1 MWNIALLAKE
11 ISGCGIAGIIHRK
24 GELIPGEMILKAIC
38 CQYERGNGLGA
49 GYAAYGIYPELSD
62 YYALHV
68 MANSKEALEKVEE
81 FLQKNTFLNF
91 QEPIPTRKVKTIKN
105 PPLFKRYFV
114 KPKFEEERA
123 ETCDITAEDDRMV
136 ELVMNIN
143 EKIEGAYVI
152 SSGKNMGVFKG
163 VGFPDEIAEFFRIEE
178 YKAFIW
184 TAHNRF
190 PTNTPGW
197 WGGAHPFTILDWS
210 IVHNGEI
217 SSYGTNR
224 RYLELFGY
232 KCTLL
237 TDTEVVAY
245 LLDLL
250 IRKHGLPLELA
261 CKAMA
266 PPFWVEIDEMEGEEK
281 ELYKAI
287 RILYGGAVLNGP
299 FAILFAYNG
308 GLVGLNDR
316 VKLRPLVC
324 ASRGDFYYMASEESA
339 IRAICPEPERV
350 WAPKAG
356 EPVIIEMEPGSI
368 PNQKSYLK
376 PKPKEVSEDALRIG
390 YLPPSLFAGQ

>member
-1 MWNIALLAKE
+1 MWLLKE
-11 ISGCGIAGIIHRK
+11 KIKEMSGCGIAGIINVK
-24 GELIPGEMILKAIC
+24 GELIPGDLIIKSIC

-49 GYAAYGIYPELSD
+49 GFAAYGIYPEHRD

-68 MANSKEALEKVEE
+68 MAQDKTALEKVEE
-81 FLQKNTFLNF
+81 ILAHKTFVNYK
-91 QEPIPTRKVKTIKN
+91 EPIPTKKVKTIKN
-105 PPLFKRYFV
+105 APLFKRFFV
-114 KPKFEEERA
+114 KPKFDEEYQMV
-123 ETCDITAEDDRMV
+123 CGEDEEDNYIV
-136 ELVMNIN
+136 SLVMDIN
-143 EKIEGAYVI
+143 EKVEGAYVI

-163 VGFPDEIAEFFRIEE
+163 VGFPDEIAEFFRMDE

-217 SSYGTNR
+217 SSYGTNK

-250 IRKHGLPLELA
+250 IRRHGLPLQLA
-261 CKAMA
+261 CKALA
-266 PPFWVEIDEMEGEEK
+266 PPFWMEIDEMEEEER
-281 ELYKAI
+281 ELYTAI
-287 RILYGGAVLNGP
+287 RVVYGSAVLNGP

-324 ASRGDFYYMASEESA
+324 AKKGDFYYMASEEAA
-339 IRAICPEPERV
+339 IRTICPDPEKV

-356 EPVIIEMEPGSI
+356 EPVIVELEKGVI
-368 PNQKSYLK
+368 PNQRSYLEGR
-376 PKPKEVSEDALRIG
+376 PKEVEEDALRIKCQ
-390 YLPPSLFAGQ
+390 YVPLQSS